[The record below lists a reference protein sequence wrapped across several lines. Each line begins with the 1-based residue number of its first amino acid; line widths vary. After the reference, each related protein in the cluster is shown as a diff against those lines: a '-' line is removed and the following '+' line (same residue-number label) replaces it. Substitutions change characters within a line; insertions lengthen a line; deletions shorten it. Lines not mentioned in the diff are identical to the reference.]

1 MLSLSLQP
9 IMTILSWLH
18 LRVILSSSKTTG
30 YDKPRHPVLQIL
42 WGIIHRSNIDYAKRI
57 WEEFVQSIQTFLTD
71 RKNLATALCGKKKT
85 ALLLILNVRFTKLI
99 IHHLRT
105 KHNIHPRTERGKVEE
120 GRATESSKATK
131 VTKPKAAKVTK
142 PAGDP
147 DPKKRK
153 LVKETPDDP
162 LPAKRSKAGLVGKMR
177 KAKSPLRLIDEP
189 SDEGVPVEEPA
200 HDDEEADLQRALE
213 LKVQGKRKEK
223 VVKEQAAHDL
233 LTLHTPKKKSLAEQF
248 IFQRRTPMPTE
259 PSRQA
264 DSPSL
269 DAELPL
275 TDSETESDEEVH
287 SEEQA
292 PVIKAGHQ
300 DEGQARPNPGE
311 KDEGQASNPGDAVES
326 QPQPSHVVHV
336 GPNLEHMDLETTDA
350 STQQKPEQMDE
361 EFTTTTYPNKSQ
373 EEEPRKT
380 NAEAEVQSIVLVP
393 IHQDTSSVP
402 PMTTLVID
410 LTKDLPTV
418 EMKEILQ
425 QRMFEDNTYK
435 THEVHNYLYKALQK
449 LVELDYSN
457 QCLADQEEVRK
468 KKRKRRE
475 SPRTPP
481 GSPPIQPPS
490 PPPPSGASADIPGA
504 QELSPTNYLMQD
516 DSIPE
521 EQVHLSDDEDSEND
535 HQPKADSR
543 KDWWKPL
550 PEEEGPATLEPAWAI
565 PSSNKSFLE
574 SAFGW

>member
-1 MLSLSLQP
+1 M
-9 IMTILSWLH
+9 
-18 LRVILSSSKTTG
+18 V
-30 YDKPRHPVLQIL
+30 
-42 WGIIHRSNIDYAKRI
+42 
-57 WEEFVQSIQTFLTD
+57 
-71 RKNLATALCGKKKT
+71 
-85 ALLLILNVRFTKLI
+85 
-99 IHHLRT
+99 
-105 KHNIHPRTERGKVEE
+105 
-120 GRATESSKATK
+120 
-131 VTKPKAAKVTK
+131 
-142 PAGDP
+142 
-147 DPKKRK
+147 
-153 LVKETPDDP
+153 
-162 LPAKRSKAGLVGKMR
+162 
-177 KAKSPLRLIDEP
+177 DEVV
-189 SDEGVPVEEPA
+189 DEGVSEKEPA
-200 HDDEEADLQRALE
+200 HDDEEANLQRALE
-213 LKVQGKRKEK
+213 LSLKEQGERTQGPTRPVVIWEPDSIRIQPRPEVQEKGKEK
-223 VVKEQAAHDL
+223 VTEEQVAHNL
-233 LTLHTPKKKSLAEQF
+233 LTLQTPKPKNPADQF
-248 IFQRRTPMPTE
+248 IFQRRPPMPTE
-259 PSRQA
+259 PSKHA
-264 DSPSL
+264 ESPSL
-269 DAELPL
+269 DVELAL
-275 TDSETESDEEVH
+275 TNSETK

>member
-1 MLSLSLQP
+1 
-9 IMTILSWLH
+9 
-18 LRVILSSSKTTG
+18 
-30 YDKPRHPVLQIL
+30 
-42 WGIIHRSNIDYAKRI
+42 
-57 WEEFVQSIQTFLTD
+57 
-71 RKNLATALCGKKKT
+71 
-85 ALLLILNVRFTKLI
+85 
-99 IHHLRT
+99 
-105 KHNIHPRTERGKVEE
+105 
-120 GRATESSKATK
+120 
-131 VTKPKAAKVTK
+131 
-142 PAGDP
+142 
-147 DPKKRK
+147 
-153 LVKETPDDP
+153 
-162 LPAKRSKAGLVGKMR
+162 
-177 KAKSPLRLIDEP
+177 
-189 SDEGVPVEEPA
+189 
-200 HDDEEADLQRALE
+200 
-213 LKVQGKRKEK
+213 
-223 VVKEQAAHDL
+223 
-233 LTLHTPKKKSLAEQF
+233 
-248 IFQRRTPMPTE
+248 
-259 PSRQA
+259 
-264 DSPSL
+264 
-269 DAELPL
+269 
-275 TDSETESDEEVH
+275 
-287 SEEQA
+287 
-292 PVIKAGHQ
+292 
-300 DEGQARPNPGE
+300 
-311 KDEGQASNPGDAVES
+311 
-326 QPQPSHVVHV
+326 
-336 GPNLEHMDLETTDA
+336 
-350 STQQKPEQMDE
+350 
-361 EFTTTTYPNKSQ
+361 KSQ

-504 QELSPTNYLMQD
+504 QELSPTDYLMQD

-550 PEEEGPATLEPAWAI
+550 PEEERPTTPEPAWAI
-565 PSSNKSFLE
+565 PSSNKSDVVNNW
-574 SAFGW
+574 AFALATTYEPPTKNSLLAKIRDMTTFMNWVEIKRLTPPWPRKASLPAIKRRALSQRG